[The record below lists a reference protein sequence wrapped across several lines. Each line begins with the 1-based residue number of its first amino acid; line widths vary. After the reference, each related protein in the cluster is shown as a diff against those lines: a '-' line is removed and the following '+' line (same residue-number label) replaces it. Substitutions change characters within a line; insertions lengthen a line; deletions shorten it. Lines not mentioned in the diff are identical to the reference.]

1 MSPSADA
8 TMHEGMPRFGYRWTI
23 LALLFA
29 ATTINYVDRQ
39 VLGILAPTLQHDLH
53 WTETDYAA
61 IVSWFSL
68 AYGFG
73 ALVMGR
79 VMDRIGTRRGF
90 SFSIVMWSLA
100 AMGHALV
107 RTVGGFSLMRA
118 MLGLGESGNFPG
130 SVKTVA
136 EWFPQK
142 ERALA
147 IGIFNAGS
155 NVGAVI
161 APLVV
166 PWITLTWG
174 WQWAFIITG
183 GLGMLWLGFWL
194 AAYHRPEEHPRL
206 SREEFAYIRSDHDPD
221 DATTTVPW
229 RKLLRAR
236 QTWAFVAGKAM
247 TDPVWWFYLFWL
259 PKFLDERWHV
269 QLAGLAAP
277 LIAVYIMADA
287 GSIAG
292 GWVSSTLIRRGAT
305 VNRARKTALLI
316 AALIIVPTI
325 FAPQAK
331 HMWLAVLIVAVAA
344 SAHQWWSANL
354 YTTVGDMFPRRAVAS
369 VVGIG
374 YVFSSITSVAFQRAT
389 GYVLQ
394 ASGSNYQLIFLF
406 CGLIYVAAFLVIHLI
421 VPRMTPAQVA

>member
-1 MSPSADA
+1 
-8 TMHEGMPRFGYRWTI
+8 
-23 LALLFA
+23 
-29 ATTINYVDRQ
+29 
-39 VLGILAPTLQHDLH
+39 
-53 WTETDYAA
+53 
-61 IVSWFSL
+61 
-68 AYGFG
+68 
-73 ALVMGR
+73 
-79 VMDRIGTRRGF
+79 
-90 SFSIVMWSLA
+90 
-100 AMGHALV
+100 MGHALV
-107 RTVGGFSLMRA
+107 HTVSGFEFMRA

-130 SVKTVA
+130 AVKTVS

-166 PWITLTWG
+166 PWLTIRHG
-174 WQWAFIITG
+174 WQAAFIVTG
-183 GLGMLWLGFWL
+183 GLGLIWLAFWLWL
-194 AAYHRPEEHPRL
+194 YRRPEEQPRL
-206 SREEFAYIRSDHDPD
+206 RKAEFDYIRADRDEAEELKP
-221 DATTTVPW
+221 TVPW
-229 RKLLRAR
+229 SRLLRAR

-269 QLAGLAAP
+269 ALSALAAP
-277 LIAVYIMADA
+277 LIAVYVMADF
-287 GSIAG
+287 GSVAG
-292 GWVSSTLIRRGAT
+292 GWVSSSLIVHGFS

-316 AALIIVPTI
+316 PALLIVPTV

-331 HMWLAVLIVAVAA
+331 SLWLAVGVVAVAA

-354 YTTVGDMFPRRAVAS
+354 YTIVGDMFPRRAVAS

-374 YVFSSITSVAFQRAT
+374 YLVASITSVAFQRAT

-406 CGLIYVAAFLVIHLI
+406 CGLIYVAAFVVIHMI
-421 VPRMTPAQVA
+421 VPRMEPARVA

>member
-1 MSPSADA
+1 MRS
-8 TMHEGMPRFGYRWTI
+8 RFGFRWTI

-39 VLGILAPTLQHDLH
+39 VLGILAPTLQRTLH
-53 WTETDYAA
+53 WSETDYAA

-73 ALVMGR
+73 ALIMGR

-107 RTVGGFSLMRA
+107 RTVGGFGFMRA

-130 SVKTVA
+130 AVKTVA

-174 WQWAFIITG
+174 WRAAFLVTG
-183 GLGMLWLGFWL
+183 GLGMLWLVFWIAL
-194 AAYHRPEEHPRL
+194 YHRPEVHPRL
-206 SREEFAYIRSDHDPD
+206 SGSELAYIRGGRDVDDHETDQ
-221 DATTTVPW
+221 VPW
-229 RKLLRAR
+229 RTLLRSR
-236 QTWAFVAGKAM
+236 QTWAFVAGKSM

-259 PKFLDERWHV
+259 PKFLDERWQV
-269 QLAGLAAP
+269 SLSALAAP
-277 LIAVYIMADA
+277 LIAVYVMADV

-292 GWVSSTLIRRGAT
+292 GWVSSSLLARGAT

-316 AALIIVPTI
+316 AALLIVPTV
-325 FAPQAK
+325 FAPRTT
-331 HMWLAVLIVAVAA
+331 HMWLAVGFVAVAA

-354 YTTVGDMFPRRAVAS
+354 YATVGDLFPRRAVAS

-389 GYVLQ
+389 GHVLQ
-394 ASGSNYQLIFLF
+394 RTGGNYQVIFLF
-406 CGLIYVAAFLVIHLI
+406 CGLIYVAAFAVVHLI
-421 VPRMTPAQVA
+421 VPRMEPARVA